1 MNAVSLLL
9 SVVMGICANRM
20 YRKRVVTIVKTVDEK
35 LKDGADFVT
44 VNPMFMGQETYLS
57 KENLR
62 KMFLA
67 KQGGVSWAMP
77 ILVYGAM
84 IMLTLL

>member
-1 MNAVSLLL
+1 MNAVSLVLA
-9 SVVMGICANRM
+9 VVMSICANRM

-44 VNPMFMGQETYLS
+44 VNPMFMGQETDLS

-67 KQGGVSWAMP
+67 KQGGVSWVMP
-77 ILVYGAM
+77 MLVYGAM
-84 IMLTLL
+84 FMLTLL